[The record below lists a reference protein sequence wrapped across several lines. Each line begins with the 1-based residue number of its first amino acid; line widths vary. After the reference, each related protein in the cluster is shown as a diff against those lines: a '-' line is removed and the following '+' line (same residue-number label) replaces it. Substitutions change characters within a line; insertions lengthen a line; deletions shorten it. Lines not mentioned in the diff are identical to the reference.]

1 MESAQGATSKGDVSQ
16 SSREVR
22 PRTSFSP
29 SKVSFSPNSFN
40 RFSGRP
46 ISDLLFV
53 EVFAGTARLSI
64 TAREAG
70 FRSLSVDKTCDRCTG
85 AHIAIFDLTKRD
97 DVESLKQIIFE
108 ERFNIVWIHF
118 APACG
123 TCSRAREK
131 QLPSLEA
138 QGISVPKPLRSDDEP
153 LGFHWLSGVDKV
165 RVDAANLT
173 YLHTCEL
180 IEWAYSFDI
189 ACSIENP
196 ANSIFWL
203 IPFVLALFETIGGY
217 ETLFHNCCHGGLRRK
232 LTKWW
237 DTHGIFS
244 ELAAIC
250 DNDGSHEHLDWK
262 PVTSDNK
269 LNFPTSSE
277 AAYPFLLC
285 TRLIDSVKAHITE
298 SGALDPQNLQEQI
311 EVEDKNSHSFI
322 LGMLPR
328 GKKFR
333 QLVSEFGQY
342 IDCYITPGDDRMLDT
357 FLSACPKGSRA
368 ANRRCL
374 KWGDVRVDSIDK
386 NFTDSKFLD
395 ANVSLDCR
403 VEKISIGI
411 PRCPIDFC
419 NRSFLAG
426 HPRSIA
432 VHLSQQVQDA
442 LNANFFDEPH
452 VVAKKRAV
460 FFAKWSRRAAEL
472 RGRESEVLQSCPEH
486 VKKIM
491 KGKNLQLLREILVDL
506 DYPDKTLVDDLCSGF
521 KLTGWLPKSGVFPGR
536 IKHPEY
542 DVNTL
547 KTLAKGLNKSI
558 LAQIKNT
565 EVDEVAE
572 STWATTLEEEKLG
585 WIWRDQ
591 DQSLDN
597 KVIAKRFGL
606 QQKNKIRVIDD
617 CSVCGLN
624 AACGVKERFKIH
636 AIDEMCAYVA
646 WVFSKRS
653 DNCDFRIVGKTFDLK
668 SAYRQFCICKEDRDL
683 ARIMTFDTERRV
695 PVIFGLNV
703 LPFGAVGSVAGFLR
717 VSLALHFIGVVGL
730 QLAWTAFYDDYTIIT
745 SPQLK
750 NSSELA
756 ASSLFDLLGVIF
768 AKDGDKCVEFSDSF
782 KTLGVMVDLSKSSQ
796 GRAYLGH
803 TESRKEELQHMLS
816 DVLTKGSI
824 DAKLAE
830 SLRGRMQWFET
841 FAQGRVANSAV
852 KKLGDLAFTGKKRVQ
867 LNDRDRSAL
876 LFLRDRILNAPPL
889 CIERSTLET
898 WIVFVDGACEGSDEL
913 VGSIGGVLMSP
924 TGRLIHHFSSV
935 APEYFMT
942 ACNYSLNPI
951 YELELLPM
959 LVSVLVWGHL
969 WKGCQIVFYG
979 DNDAARSSLIA
990 GRSSTQ
996 VGEKIISAFV
1006 EREFSLQIKSWFS
1019 RVPTSSNIADG
1030 PSRLD
1035 CTEVTGLGSV
1045 LTDLEWNLIS
1055 SELDMG

>member
-22 PRTSFSP
+22 PRTSFSQ
-29 SKVSFSPNSFN
+29 SKVAFSPNSFS

-46 ISDLLFV
+46 ISDLLII
-53 EVFAGTARLSI
+53 EVFAGAARLSI

-153 LGFHWLSGVDKV
+153 LGFHWLSGVDKD

-203 IPFVLALFETIGGY
+203 IPFVVALFKRIGGY

-237 DTHGIFS
+237 DTHGIFG

-262 PVTSDNK
+262 PVASHNK

-285 TRLIDSVKAHITE
+285 TRLIDSVKAHVIE

-333 QLVSEFGQY
+333 QLVSEFEHY
-342 IDCYITPGDDRMLDT
+342 IDCYITPGDDRMLDN
-357 FLSACPKGSRA
+357 FLSVCPKGSRA

-374 KWGDVRVDSIDK
+374 KWGDVRVDSIDV

-395 ANVSLDCR
+395 ANISLDCR

-411 PRCPIDFC
+411 PRSPIDFC

-432 VHLSQQVQDA
+432 VHLSQQVQNA

-452 VVAKKRAV
+452 LVAKKRAV
-460 FFAKWSRRAAEL
+460 FFA
-472 RGRESEVLQSCPEH
+472 RGRESEVLHSCPEH
-486 VKKIM
+486 VEKIM
-491 KGKNLQLLREILVDL
+491 KGKNLQLLREILSDL
-506 DYPDKTLVDDLCSGF
+506 EYPDKTLVDDLCSGF

-542 DVNTL
+542 DVKTL
-547 KTLAKGLNKSI
+547 KVLAKGLNKSI

-565 EVDEVAE
+565 EVDDVAE

-585 WIWRDQ
+585 WIWRDP
-591 DQSLDN
+591 DQKLDN

-646 WVFSKRS
+646 WVFSKRGS
-653 DNCDFRIVGKTFDLK
+653 SCGFKIVGKTFDLK
-668 SAYRQFCICKEDRDL
+668 SAYRQFCICKEDRDMT
-683 ARIMTFDTERRV
+683 RIMTFDTERRV

-730 QLAWTAFYDDYTIIT
+730 QLAWTAFYDDFTIIT

-756 ASSLFDLLGVIF
+756 ASSLFDLLGIIF
-768 AKDGDKCVEFSDSF
+768 AQDGDKCVEFSDSF
-782 KTLGVMVDLSKSSQ
+782 KTLGVMVDFSKSSEGQ
-796 GRAYLGH
+796 AYLGH

-816 DVLTKGSI
+816 DVLAKGSI

-852 KKLGDLAFTGKKRVQ
+852 KKLGDLAFTGTKRVQ
-867 LNDRDRSAL
+867 LNDKDRSSL

-889 CIERSTLET
+889 CIEKSTLET

-935 APEYFMT
+935 APESFMT

-959 LVSVLVWGHL
+959 LVSVLAWGHM
-969 WKGCQIVFYG
+969 WKGCQVVFYG

-990 GRSSTQ
+990 GRSATQ

-1006 EREFSLQIKSWFS
+1006 ELEFSLQIKSWFS

-1035 CTEVTGLGSV
+1035 CTEVVGLGSV

-1055 SELDMG
+1055 SELDIG

>member
-1 MESAQGATSKGDVSQ
+1 M
-16 SSREVR
+16 
-22 PRTSFSP
+22 
-29 SKVSFSPNSFN
+29 
-40 RFSGRP
+40 
-46 ISDLLFV
+46 
-53 EVFAGTARLSI
+53 
-64 TAREAG
+64 
-70 FRSLSVDKTCDRCTG
+70 
-85 AHIAIFDLTKRD
+85 
-97 DVESLKQIIFE
+97 
-108 ERFNIVWIHF
+108 
-118 APACG
+118 
-123 TCSRAREK
+123 
-131 QLPSLEA
+131 
-138 QGISVPKPLRSDDEP
+138 
-153 LGFHWLSGVDKV
+153 
-165 RVDAANLT
+165 
-173 YLHTCEL
+173 
-180 IEWAYSFDI
+180 
-189 ACSIENP
+189 
-196 ANSIFWL
+196 
-203 IPFVLALFETIGGY
+203 LALFKRIGGY

-237 DTHGIFS
+237 DTHGIFNG
-244 ELAAIC
+244 LAAIC

-285 TRLIDSVKAHITE
+285 TRLIDSVKAHVTE

-333 QLVSEFGQY
+333 QLVSEFEQY
-342 IDCYITPGDDRMLDT
+342 IDCYITPGDDRMLDK
-357 FLSACPKGSRA
+357 FLSDCPKGSRA

-374 KWGDVRVDSIDK
+374 KWGDVRVDSI
-386 NFTDSKFLD
+386 
-395 ANVSLDCR
+395 
-403 VEKISIGI
+403 
-411 PRCPIDFC
+411 
-419 NRSFLAG
+419 AG

-460 FFAKWSRRAAEL
+460 FFAKWSKRAAEL
-472 RGRESEVLQSCPEH
+472 RGRESEVLHSCPEH
-486 VKKIM
+486 VEKIM

-506 DYPDKTLVDDLCSGF
+506 EYPDKTLVDDLCSGF

-542 DVNTL
+542 DVKTL
-547 KTLAKGLNKSI
+547 KVLAKGLNKSI

-572 STWATTLEEEKLG
+572 STWATALEEEKLG
-585 WIWRDQ
+585 WIWRDP
-591 DQSLDN
+591 DQELDN

-653 DNCDFRIVGKTFDLK
+653 GSCGFKIVGKTFDLK
-668 SAYRQFCICKEDRDL
+668 SAYRQFCICKEDRDMT
-683 ARIMTFDTERRV
+683 RIMTFDTERRV

-703 LPFGAVGSVAGFLR
+703 LPFGAVGSVAEFLR

-730 QLAWTAFYDDYTIIT
+730 QLAWTACYDDYTIIT

-782 KTLGVMVDLSKSSQ
+782 KTLGVMVDLSKSSE

-816 DVLTKGSI
+816 DVLAKGSI

-867 LNDRDRSAL
+867 LNDKDRSSL

-889 CIERSTLET
+889 CIEKSTLET

-935 APEYFMT
+935 APECFMT

-959 LVSVLVWGHL
+959 LASVLVWGHM
-969 WKGCQIVFYG
+969 WKGCEVVFYG

-990 GRSSTQ
+990 GRSSTRI
-996 VGEKIISAFV
+996 GEKIISAFV
-1006 EREFSLQIKSWFS
+1006 ELEVSLQIKSWFS

-1035 CTEVTGLGSV
+1035 CTEVIGLGSV

-1055 SELDMG
+1055 SELDIG